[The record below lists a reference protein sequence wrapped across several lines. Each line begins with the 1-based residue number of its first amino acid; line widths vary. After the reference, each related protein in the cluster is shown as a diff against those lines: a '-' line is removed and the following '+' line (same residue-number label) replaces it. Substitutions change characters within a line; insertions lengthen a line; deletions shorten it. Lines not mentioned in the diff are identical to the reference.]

1 MRILFKLFLFHF
13 GSADVT
19 TRVMLSIAFLC
30 ILIKIRLFHVEHDMV
45 RRSEDSGLIGICCY
59 FPKDNVIYFV
69 FL

>member
-1 MRILFKLFLFHF
+1 MRILFKLFSFHF

-45 RRSEDSGLIGICCY
+45 KRSEDSGLIGNFVN
-59 FPKDNVIYFV
+59 FPKDNVIYIF